1 MLNLLRAGGRARS
14 PLGIRGRF
22 LALGITGAVSIA
34 SLGGGALYMNLRVR
48 NAVEA
53 EKAASELANVSSRLS
68 AQRDELR
75 GDVYKSVWSV
85 RNSAEFTEDTKRF
98 RANLDALRERA
109 EASDIDLKV
118 KENVGFVLDRAEAF
132 IKATQNVMD
141 RDGGRA
147 LDLRPLLAK
156 FETSYGIFRDALEK
170 LVTGLEEN
178 REASTEDLEAAVVF
192 STLFVTVL
200 GVVCFVTLSVIGESS
215 RRRIGTGV
223 ASIKDSMRR
232 ISEGDLTA
240 RVDDDEGD
248 EITEIASSANRV
260 AEVFEAALRRVRDRA
275 ADVFTAS
282 RKIHT
287 SASELGVVIE
297 SATEVSTSLAASTTT
312 ISSMGRQI
320 SDAAGVLG
328 KSLHSVGE
336 SAAAVSTV
344 AEEAVGHAAAAREE
358 MGRLD
363 AAGKGINEMV
373 DVINTIA
380 EQTHILAIN
389 ASIEAARAG
398 DAGRGFAVVADEVRN
413 LSAATAKATAEIKR
427 RAQAVQEGNDA
438 ARSALLKIV
447 ETIEGIAARQS
458 AVVDDVARQSRATDE
473 ISKGIGELHGAASKV
488 AEGARTAAT
497 QSEAI
502 RERRELLLAY
512 ADELSQLVG
521 LAEVLLNEFKLLEK

>member
-1 MLNLLRAGGRARS
+1 MLNILRTGGRARS

-22 LALGITGAVSIA
+22 LALGVTGAVSIA
-34 SLGGGALYMNLRVR
+34 ALGGGALYMNLRVER
-48 NAVEA
+48 ALEA
-53 EKAASELANVSSRLS
+53 ERTATDLANVSSRLRS
-68 AQRDELR
+68 QRDELR

-85 RNSAEFTEDTKRF
+85 RNSSEFTEDTKRF
-98 RANLDALRERA
+98 RNDIDVLRRSAESPDVDPMVRENVEFVVERA
-109 EASDIDLKV
+109 D
-118 KENVGFVLDRAEAF
+118 AF
-132 IKATQNVMD
+132 IAATKNVMD
-141 RDGGRA
+141 RNGGTST
-147 LDLRPLLAK
+147 DLRPLLAK
-156 FETSYGIFRDALEK
+156 FETSYGVFRAALEN
-170 LVTGLEEN
+170 LATRLEEN
-178 REASTEDLEAAVVF
+178 RATSAAGLEDAVVV
-192 STLFVTVL
+192 STLFTAVL
-200 GVVCFVTLSVIGESS
+200 GLVCFVVLSVIGESS

-223 ASIKDSMRR
+223 GKIKDSMRR
-232 ISEGDLTA
+232 LSEGDLTA

-248 EITEIASSANRV
+248 EITEIAASANTV
-260 AEVFEAALRRVRDRA
+260 AEVFEGALRRVRARA
-275 ADVFTAS
+275 SDVFTAS

-287 SASELGVVIE
+287 SASDLGAVIE
-297 SATEVSTSLAASTTT
+297 AATEVSTSLAASTTT

-344 AEEAVGHAAAAREE
+344 AHDAVEHAAAARAE

-363 AAGKGINEMV
+363 AAGKGISEMV

-398 DAGRGFAVVADEVRN
+398 DAGRGFSVVADEVRN
-413 LSAATAKATAEIKR
+413 LSAATATATAEIKR

-438 ARSALLKIV
+438 AKAALLKIV
-447 ETIEGIAARQS
+447 ETIEGIAARQR

-488 AEGARTAAT
+488 AEGARTSAT
-497 QSEAI
+497 QSEII
-502 RERRELLLAY
+502 RERREMLLAY
-512 ADELSQLVG
+512 AEELSQLVG
-521 LAEVLLNEFKLLEK
+521 LAEILLREFKLCEE